1 MLGTKYSEK
10 EFKMSL
16 VSLKMCSINLWV
28 KIMFCIGRMTFN
40 ASPSQMT
47 YLHPK
52 STAVVVHSIATLVH
66 SIGNLASDLRGTS
79 LLWFLLML

>member
-1 MLGTKYSEK
+1 
-10 EFKMSL
+10 
-16 VSLKMCSINLWV
+16 
-28 KIMFCIGRMTFN
+28 MFCIGRMTFN

-52 STAVVVHSIATLVH
+52 SIASVVRSIATLVH
-66 SIGNLASDLRGTS
+66 SIATLASDLRGSS